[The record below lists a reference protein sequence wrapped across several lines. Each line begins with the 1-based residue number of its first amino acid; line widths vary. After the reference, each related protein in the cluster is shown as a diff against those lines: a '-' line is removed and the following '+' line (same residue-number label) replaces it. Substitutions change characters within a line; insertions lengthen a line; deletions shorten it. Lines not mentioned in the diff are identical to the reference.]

1 MRDLEG
7 FLDEYLEFWMKD
19 LDRDIEGSGRVLVEK
34 LMFIILGER
43 FR

>member
-1 MRDLEG
+1 MEG

-19 LDRDIEGSGRVLVEK
+19 LDRDIEGSERFLVEK
-34 LMFIILGER
+34 LMFRILGER